1 MLRSCPGARR
11 QRPSGKTGS
20 LLTCREYAPLRPHT
34 CHSALANKRRIF
46 QSGGP
51 PQDSLTGSSSD
62 RIRLSAFSEFPLQ
75 RVGHAIFLAA
85 AKTMTLG
92 FRVIGREG
100 VAMMGKAAGSR
111 PRQVPWVVS
120 CLSGGHCKLAHLVQ
134 RTSGS

>member
-1 MLRSCPGARR
+1 VPRCSEAAAERKNGI
-11 QRPSGKTGS
+11 
-20 LLTCREYAPLRPHT
+20 
-34 CHSALANKRRIF
+34 SADLPRICAAAAAYVSFF